1 MNNKLKELTLE
12 AHRNAERQKFAKI
25 LLSGKITP
33 ELYHQYL
40 YNQYHIYR
48 ALEEKIDISEI
59 ENIKRHS
66 LIAEDI
72 NELETT
78 YNITPTIPLCD
89 TTLEYVRYIQ
99 NLNDN
104 SKLLAHLYVRHFG
117 DMYGGQIIKKQVP
130 GSGNMYNFE
139 NVEELKTKVR
149 AMLSDDMHEE
159 AILCFEYA
167 TKLFKELTN
176 DE

>member
-1 MNNKLKELTLE
+1 MSNKLKELTLE
-12 AHRNAERQKFAKI
+12 AHRNAERQQFAKI

-48 ALEEKIDISEI
+48 VLEEKIDIPEI
-59 ENIKRHS
+59 KDIKRHL

-72 NELETT
+72 KELEQK
-78 YNITPTIPLCD
+78 YNISPSLPLCE
-89 TTLEYVRYIQ
+89 TTLNYVRYIQ

-130 GSGNMYNFE
+130 SSGNMYNFE
-139 NVEELKTKVR
+139 NVEELKSKIR
-149 AMLSDDMHEE
+149 AMLSDDMEQE
-159 AILCFEYA
+159 ANKCFEFA
-167 TKLFKELTN
+167 TRLFKELIK